1 MQDRK
6 YVNAFQAGDYSG
18 FESLYEKYID
28 VIFAFIL
35 RKTSDYQLA
44 EDICSQVWIKALK
57 SLEFF
62 WDIEN
67 ANFKAWI
74 YCIAQNTV
82 IDYYRSQRDS
92 IDIES
97 IAEVWIQSDFA
108 NIIDQ
113 KAKLAEVLDYM
124 ATLQA
129 SEREIVTLRIW
140 DDLSYKNI
148 AKILDKKED
157 ACKKSFSRA
166 LKKIQANIKS
176 LIFILFS
183 L

>member
-6 YVNAFQAGDYSG
+6 HITAFQAGDYSG
-18 FESLYEKYID
+18 FEKLYEKYID

-35 RKTSDYQLA
+35 RKTSDTQVA

-62 WDIEN
+62 GDKEN

-82 IDYYRSQRDS
+82 IDYYRTKKESVDV
-92 IDIES
+92 ES
-97 IAEVWIQSDFA
+97 IAEPWINNDFA
-108 NIIDQ
+108 QAIDQ
-113 KAKLAEVLDYM
+113 KSKLDEVLKYM
-124 ATLQA
+124 ESLKPL
-129 SEREIVTLRIW
+129 EREIVTLRIW
-140 DDLSYKNI
+140 DDLSYKHI

-157 ACKKSFSRA
+157 ACKKTFSRA
-166 LKKIQANIKS
+166 LKKIQANIK
-176 LIFILFS
+176 LAIFILFFV
-183 L
+183 